1 MSTGLK
7 TLLWLIRGLQLCC
20 AVIVLALYS
29 YFLVTLSDH
38 KLDISQ
44 NMKAVEGIA
53 GAAVLYTI
61 IGLLV
66 TCCLAGLPLTSFFAM
81 LLDLAFAC
89 AFIFVAVANKN
100 GSGSCTGDVTTPY
113 TSGTGT
119 GSTGTTPAHRRSIS
133 SLPSDHNACK
143 METACLAVSILA
155 IFFFIFSIAA
165 ELALARGRYRS
176 RRFPRGDPD
185 QYYGPDESGRK
196 PGFFARLFG
205 ARHTPMNINP
215 ANMLP
220 EHTHPDQ
227 LQRNDTINNRTSHNT
242 DTTAVGM
249 ESPYHKIETGYGSA
263 YHSPDSLNHHHN
275 QQSSSPVV
283 SSPYQGEDVGMASSP
298 YHNTPTRPYD
308 SDLGT
313 PTRPYDSDL
322 GMPTRPYNSD
332 LGAASRPYN
341 HDAARPYHSDLGV
354 TTSMPPYR
362 STTASP
368 PVISPLSQS
377 RHSPIGETYHQNTP
391 TPLPYPRSPTSAYQ
405 QPYIPTSHTAPNLPT
420 AAAPQP
426 PHNYHY
432 TDGVYDRQ

>member
-1 MSTGLK
+1 MSAGLK

-20 AVIVLALYS
+20 AVIVLSLYS
-29 YFLVTLSDH
+29 YFLVTLADH
-38 KLDISQ
+38 KMDISQ
-44 NMKAVEGIA
+44 NMRAVEGIA

-66 TCCLAGLPLTSFFAM
+66 TCCVAGLPLMSFFAM
-81 LLDLAFAC
+81 LFDLAFAC

-113 TSGTGT
+113 TTPNK
-119 GSTGTTPAHRRSIS
+119 TTRTIS

-143 METACLAVSILA
+143 METACLAVSILS

-205 ARHTPMNINP
+205 ARHSPMAVNP

-227 LQRNDTINNRTSHNT
+227 LQVNEPNNRASHNT

-249 ESPYHKIETGYGSA
+249 ESPYNKIETGYGSA
-263 YHSPDSLNHHHN
+263 YHSPDALNMN
-275 QQSSSPVV
+275 TSSPIA
-283 SSPYQGEDVGMASSP
+283 SSPYHGDVVMASSP
-298 YHNTPTRPYD
+298 YHSSSPVRAYDNNSPIRPSDSDLGTTTSPYHGTSPVRPYD

-313 PTRPYDSDL
+313 SQ
-322 GMPTRPYNSD
+322 RPYNN
-332 LGAASRPYN
+332 AE
-341 HDAARPYHSDLGV
+341 DAHMRPYHSDLGV
-354 TTSMPPYR
+354 STSSPTYHINRPP
-362 STTASP
+362 S
-368 PVISPLSQS
+368 PVISPLSQI
-377 RHSPIGETYHQNTP
+377 RHSPVGETYPQNTP

-405 QPYIPTSHTAPNLPT
+405 QPYMPIAHTPVPNTSAT
-420 AAAPQP
+420 P
-426 PHNYHY
+426 PRNYHY
-432 TDGVYDRQ
+432 TDGIYDRQ